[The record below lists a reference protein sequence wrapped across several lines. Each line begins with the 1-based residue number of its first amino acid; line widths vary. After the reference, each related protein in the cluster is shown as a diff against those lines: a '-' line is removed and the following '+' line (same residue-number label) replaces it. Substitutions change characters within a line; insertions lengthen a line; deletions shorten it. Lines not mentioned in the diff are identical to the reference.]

1 MVKHKWKQLE
11 TCQHVTHNLTF
22 ELTSCRLR
30 LNSVRSTPS
39 PSPSVQKFLA
49 TIGWLHDLSFQFLS
63 YSSTFCTRSWRGV
76 LTACVSHRTS
86 ASERVH
92 VPRPRAMCHVCLDS
106 HVSPRCASTWV
117 FETKARVF
125 FFVVLPCGSPLPVSR
140 KLILPRSVCICYQ
153 VILNTTCDNS
163 KHKRH
168 IVYIYFV
175 LRRFPRRSPCWAGR
189 PLSHAL
195 LPHPSRAPK
204 PHNLETAEDAF
215 QRTDGGLAG
224 LAG

>member
-86 ASERVH
+86 RPNASTCRVH
-92 VPRPRAMCHVCLDS
+92 VPCVTCVWTPT
-106 HVSPRCASTWV
+106 SPRCASTWV

-125 FFVVLPCGSPLPVSR
+125 FCGPAMRIALACVKKTDSPPFCLHLLPS
-140 KLILPRSVCICYQ
+140 
-153 VILNTTCDNS
+153 DS
-163 KHKRH
+163 KH
-168 IVYIYFV
+168 
-175 LRRFPRRSPCWAGR
+175 
-189 PLSHAL
+189 
-195 LPHPSRAPK
+195 
-204 PHNLETAEDAF
+204 NL
-215 QRTDGGLAG
+215 
-224 LAG
+224 